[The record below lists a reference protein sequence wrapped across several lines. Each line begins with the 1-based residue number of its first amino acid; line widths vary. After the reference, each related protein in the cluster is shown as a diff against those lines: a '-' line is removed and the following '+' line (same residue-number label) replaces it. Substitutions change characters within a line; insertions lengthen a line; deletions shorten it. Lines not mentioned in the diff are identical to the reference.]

1 MDQWFIPLWWWA
13 VLHCMDEWHCL
24 CIQLVMGI
32 WVFNFMLFQMKLF
45 WISVYKSLCAHMLSL
60 LFVKSEIGRLHGR
73 YIFNVLRNCRTFFQC
88 DTVLYSYKQSKS
100 SNCFTSLWTLGIIS
114 LFNLTHSSGCVVVSH
129 YDLTWNF
136 LWLKMLS
143 LFMYLLAICLFSFVK
158 CLFKLLPT

>member
-1 MDQWFIPLWWWA
+1 MHICF
-13 VLHCMDEWHCL
+13 H
-24 CIQLVMGI
+24 
-32 WVFNFMLFQMKLF
+32 F
-45 WISVYKSLCAHMLSL
+45 SL
-60 LFVKSEIGRLHGR
+60 LSKSEIGRLHGR
-73 YIFNVLRNCRTFFQC
+73 YIFNVIRNCRTFFQS

-143 LFMYLLAICLFSFVK
+143 LFLCTYLPSVYFLLWSVYSNFCQRKKIFCLLLSCKSLSINPSLWQCMLWKYFLSVFHL
-158 CLFKLLPT
+158 LFLK